1 MCYRRHN
8 LWLRLALDLSY
19 LPLIWLA
26 RVGLVESTVFGVGS
40 DVGIDNGNNHAVS
53 PNAVQEECFSPLIKC
68 SKVSL
73 SLFLSLSLARTL
85 SLSLSLSASTQ
96 RTPPCLLSFVV
107 LVGFNV
113 YSGETKIYSY
123 TQCVKKKVRLCV
135 SAHHRGDTRAICKV
149 KGAMCVL
156 GINGDVGVCKGAC
169 PLIMCPPHSLT
180 KTQVQCNS

>member
-96 RTPPCLLSFVV
+96 RTPHVF
-107 LVGFNV
+107 
-113 YSGETKIYSY
+113 
-123 TQCVKKKVRLCV
+123 
-135 SAHHRGDTRAICKV
+135 
-149 KGAMCVL
+149 
-156 GINGDVGVCKGAC
+156 C
-169 PLIMCPPHSLT
+169 PLLFWLVLMSILAKLKYIHT
-180 KTQVQCNS
+180 HNV